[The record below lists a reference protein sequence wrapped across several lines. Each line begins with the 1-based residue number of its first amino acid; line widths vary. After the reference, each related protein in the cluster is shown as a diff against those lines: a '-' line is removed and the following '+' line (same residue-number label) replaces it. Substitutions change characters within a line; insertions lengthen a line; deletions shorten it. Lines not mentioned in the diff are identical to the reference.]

1 MRPSCA
7 PGWWQILGLA
17 QGEVFGTHWMLL
29 PCSHSSST
37 VRIWVPL
44 CANLGQ
50 EDVDVSRLIPLGL
63 LTLSWRSQGISERC
77 PTQRQWGDPGL
88 EGGCRKTP
96 FLHRHL
102 GDCRSSCSRHRAG
115 TRAPQECGCT
125 AIPARPAARHRLTS
139 CIPASCTG

>member
-50 EDVDVSRLIPLGL
+50 EDVDVSPLIPLGL

-77 PTQRQWGDPGL
+77 PTQRQWEDPGL
-88 EGGCRKTP
+88 EGGCR
-96 FLHRHL
+96 
-102 GDCRSSCSRHRAG
+102 
-115 TRAPQECGCT
+115 
-125 AIPARPAARHRLTS
+125 RP
-139 CIPASCTG
+139 PSCTGISGTAAAAAPGTVRAPGPRRNAAARPFQLVLRHGTG